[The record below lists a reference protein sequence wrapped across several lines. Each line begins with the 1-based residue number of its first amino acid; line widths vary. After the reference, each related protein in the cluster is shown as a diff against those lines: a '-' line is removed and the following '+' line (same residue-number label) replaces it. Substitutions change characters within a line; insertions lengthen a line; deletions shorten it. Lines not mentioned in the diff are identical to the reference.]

1 MIMGRQIRSPQFFEV
16 YMLLKKN
23 SVFVVAGDSVTDC
36 DRDFLAPTWKPESL
50 GNGYA
55 YFLQAA
61 LTGFYPEL
69 NVQVINRGVGGDTS
83 AQLLERW
90 QEDVLDLRPD
100 LISILIGVNDAW
112 RHFDGHAAINDLIDV
127 EGFKGNC
134 RKMIRS
140 GLDLGAGMFVMSPFM
155 LELNTADPLGSMV
168 RQYAAAAREVAAEF
182 HLPFVDLQAAFDQAL
197 SRRYTCN
204 FSPDR
209 IHPNEAAHMIILREM
224 WRTLTGESL
233 L

>member
-1 MIMGRQIRSPQFFEV
+1 
-16 YMLLKKN
+16 MLLKKN
-23 SVFVVAGDSVTDC
+23 SIFVVAGDSVTDC

-90 QEDVLDLRPD
+90 QEDVLEWKPD
-100 LISILIGVNDAW
+100 FISILIGVNDAW
-112 RHFDGHAAINDLIDV
+112 RHFDGHATINELIDV
-127 EGFKGNC
+127 EGFKKNC
-134 RKMIRS
+134 RKMISS
-140 GLDLGAGMFVMSPFM
+140 GLELGAGICVMSPFM
-155 LELNTADPLGSMV
+155 LELNKNDPLGSMV
-168 RQYAAAAREVAAEF
+168 RQYAAAAKDVADEF
-182 HLPFVDLQAAFDQAL
+182 KLPFVDLQAAFDKAL
-197 SRRYTCN
+197 SQRYTCN

-209 IHPNEAAHMIILREM
+209 IHPNEAAHMIILREL
-224 WRTLTGESL
+224 WKTLTGTEL
-233 L
+233 LA

>member
-1 MIMGRQIRSPQFFEV
+1 MI
-16 YMLLKKN
+16 LKKD
-23 SVFVVAGDSVTDC
+23 SIFVVAGDSVTDC
-36 DRDFLAPTWKPESL
+36 DRDFLAPTWKSESL

-61 LTGFYPEL
+61 LTGFCPEL
-69 NVQVINRGVGGDTS
+69 NVQVVNRGVGGDTS

-90 QEDVLDLRPD
+90 QEDVLELQPD
-100 LISILIGVNDAW
+100 FISILIGVNDAW
-112 RHFDGHAAINDLIDV
+112 RHFDGHARESELIDV
-127 EGFKGNC
+127 AAYKENC
-134 RKMIRS
+134 RRMISS
-140 GLDLGAGMFVMSPFM
+140 GLACGAGICIMSPFM

-204 FSPDR
+204 YSPDR
-209 IHPNEAAHMIILREM
+209 IHPNEAAHMIILREL

>member
-1 MIMGRQIRSPQFFEV
+1 MI
-16 YMLLKKN
+16 LKKDAI
-23 SVFVVAGDSVTDC
+23 FVVAGDSVTDC
-36 DRDFLAPTWKPESL
+36 DRDFLAPFWKPESL

-69 NVQVINRGVGGDTS
+69 NVQVVNRGVGGDTS

-112 RHFDGHAAINDLIDV
+112 RHFDGHARTSELIDV
-127 EGFKGNC
+127 AGYQENC
-134 RKMIRS
+134 RRMLQS
-140 GLDLGAGMFVMSPFM
+140 GLDCGAAMMVLSPFM

-168 RQYAAAAREVAAEF
+168 RQYAAAAREVAAAF

-209 IHPNEAAHMIILREM
+209 IHPNEAAHMIILREL
-224 WRTLTGESL
+224 WRTLTGKSL

>member
-1 MIMGRQIRSPQFFEV
+1 MI
-16 YMLLKKN
+16 LKKD
-23 SVFVVAGDSVTDC
+23 SIFVVAGDSVTDC
-36 DRDFLAPTWKPESL
+36 DRDFLAPTWKSESL

-61 LTGFYPEL
+61 LTGFCPEL
-69 NVQVINRGVGGDTS
+69 NVQVVNRGVGGDTS

-90 QEDVLDLRPD
+90 QEDVLELQPD
-100 LISILIGVNDAW
+100 FISILIGVNDAW
-112 RHFDGHAAINDLIDV
+112 RHFDGHARTRELIDV
-127 EGFKGNC
+127 AGYQENC
-134 RKMIRS
+134 RRMIRS
-140 GLDLGAGMFVMSPFM
+140 GLDCGAAMMVLSPFM

-209 IHPNEAAHMIILREM
+209 IHPNEAAHMIILREL
-224 WRTLTGESL
+224 WRTLTGKSL

>member
-1 MIMGRQIRSPQFFEV
+1 MI
-16 YMLLKKN
+16 LKKD
-23 SVFVVAGDSVTDC
+23 SIFVVAGDSVTDC
-36 DRDFLAPTWKPESL
+36 DRDFLAPTWKSESL

-61 LTGFYPEL
+61 LTGFCPEL
-69 NVQVINRGVGGDTS
+69 NVQVVNRGVGGDTS

-90 QEDVLDLRPD
+90 QEDVLELQPD
-100 LISILIGVNDAW
+100 FISILIGVNDAW
-112 RHFDGHAAINDLIDV
+112 RHFDGHARESELIDV
-127 EGFKGNC
+127 AAYKENC
-134 RKMIRS
+134 RRMISS
-140 GLDLGAGMFVMSPFM
+140 GLACGAGICIMSPFM

-168 RQYAAAAREVAAEF
+168 RQYAAAAREVSAEF

-209 IHPNEAAHMIILREM
+209 IHPNEAAHMIILREL
-224 WRTLTGESL
+224 WRTLTGGEPL
-233 L
+233 P

>member
-1 MIMGRQIRSPQFFEV
+1 MI
-16 YMLLKKN
+16 LKKDAI
-23 SVFVVAGDSVTDC
+23 FVVAGDSVTDC
-36 DRDFLAPTWKPESL
+36 DRDFLAPFWKPESL

-69 NVQVINRGVGGDTS
+69 NVQVVNRGVGGDTS

-112 RHFDGHAAINDLIDV
+112 RHFDGHARASELIDV
-127 EGFKGNC
+127 AGYQENC
-134 RKMIRS
+134 RRMIQS
-140 GLDLGAGMFVMSPFM
+140 GLDCGSAMMVLSPFM

-168 RQYAAAAREVAAEF
+168 RQYAAAREVAAEF

-209 IHPNEAAHMIILREM
+209 IHPNEAAHMIILREL

>member
-1 MIMGRQIRSPQFFEV
+1 MI
-16 YMLLKKN
+16 LKKD
-23 SVFVVAGDSVTDC
+23 SIFVVAGDSVTDC
-36 DRDFLAPTWKPESL
+36 DRDFLAPTWKSESL

-61 LTGFYPEL
+61 LTGFCPEL
-69 NVQVINRGVGGDTS
+69 NVQVVNRGVGGDTS

-90 QEDVLDLRPD
+90 QEDVLELQPD
-100 LISILIGVNDAW
+100 FISILIGVNDAW
-112 RHFDGHAAINDLIDV
+112 RHFDGHARTSELIDV
-127 EGFKGNC
+127 AGYKENC
-134 RKMIRS
+134 RSMIAA
-140 GLDLGAGMFVMSPFM
+140 GLACGAGICIMSPFM
-155 LELNTADPLGSMV
+155 LELNREDPLGAMV

-197 SRRYTCN
+197 FRRYTCN

-209 IHPNEAAHMIILREM
+209 IHPNEAAHMIILREL